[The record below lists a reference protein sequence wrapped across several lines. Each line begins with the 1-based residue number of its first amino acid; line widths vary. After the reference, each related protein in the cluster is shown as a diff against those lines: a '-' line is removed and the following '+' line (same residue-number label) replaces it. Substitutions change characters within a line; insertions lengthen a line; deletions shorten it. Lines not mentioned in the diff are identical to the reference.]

1 MSEPGVRLVTRLS
14 TVRDLV
20 TEQLALRGFTA
31 KHESKSRGAYY
42 TDPEVARF
50 LVRWGVRFGEE
61 RVLDPGFGGGVFLA
75 AAGERLRT
83 LGGNPAT
90 QLFGVEFD
98 DEAFRSVA
106 EENSP
111 GAARLLHRNF
121 FDLTASDLPQV
132 DAVVGNPPFIR
143 YQRFGGDT
151 RRQALCRASEAGV
164 TLSGLA
170 SSWAPF
176 LVHAVRFIR
185 DGGRLAMVAPAELGY
200 AVYARPVID
209 FLRRTFR
216 SIWIVSFASK
226 LFPRLSEEAV
236 LVLAAD
242 KGCPFEGL
250 EVIDLPTTS
259 ALDEWGIPE
268 TPPQG
273 VKVDPVTIIQ
283 GEAKL
288 ANYVLRPQTHG
299 LYQELL
305 ADVRVLKLGDIAD
318 VGIGYVTG
326 DNDFF
331 HLDRETVERFH
342 LPDDVLRPA
351 VRRGADFCGIRLTAV
366 DWTQLY
372 GSGRACRLL
381 FLPPDK
387 PVPDSVQR
395 YLEHGARRGVPNRY
409 KCRVREAWYSVPL
422 VYDADGFLT
431 YMSGS
436 DPKLVVNEAGAVAP
450 NTLHIVRLLPGVL
463 SGAERAL
470 QLAVAWQSSLTGLS
484 CEMEGHSLGGGLLKL
499 EPKEA
504 RRVAVACPD
513 LQPEQVRALAEQL
526 DALVRTGRRDEARE
540 LVDKELLH
548 EALGLSWAD
557 MHRLREG
564 WLALKSRRLGR

>member
-1 MSEPGVRLVTRLS
+1 MLRELVT
-14 TVRDLV
+14 D
-20 TEQLALRGFTA
+20 QLALPGFIA
-31 KHESKSRGAYY
+31 KQESKSQGAYY
-42 TDPEVARF
+42 TNSEVASF
-50 LVRWGVRFGEE
+50 LVRWAVRRGEE
-61 RVLDPGFGGGVFLA
+61 TVLDPGFGGGVFLA
-75 AAGERLRT
+75 AAGERLRS

-90 QLFGVEFD
+90 QVFGIELNYD
-98 DEAFRSVA
+98 AFRSVA
-106 EENSP
+106 EGNSP
-111 GAARLLHRNF
+111 GAARLLHRDF
-121 FDLTASDLPQV
+121 FDLMACDLPQV

-143 YQRFGGDT
+143 YQRFTGDI
-151 RRQALCRASEAGV
+151 RRQALCRAAEAGV

-176 LVHAVRFIR
+176 LVHAAGFIR

-216 SIWIVSFASK
+216 SIWIISFASK

-242 KGCPFEGL
+242 KGRPFKGM

-259 ALDEWGIPE
+259 ALNEWEIAE
-268 TPPQG
+268 SPPQG
-273 VKVDPVTIIQ
+273 VRVDPVTIIQ

-288 ANYVLRPQTHG
+288 ANYVLRPRTHG

-305 ADVRVLKLGDIAD
+305 ADVRVLKLGEIAD

-331 HLDRETVERFH
+331 HLDRETVDRFN

-351 VRRGADFCGIRLTAV
+351 VRRGADFCGLRLTAV

-372 GSGRACRLL
+372 DSGRACRLL

-395 YLEHGARRGVPNRY
+395 YLEDGARRGVLNRY
-409 KCRVREAWYSVPL
+409 KCRVRDAWYSVPL
-422 VYDADGFLT
+422 VYEADGFLT

-436 DPKLVVNEAGAVAP
+436 DLKLVVNEAGAVAP

-504 RRVAVACPD
+504 RRVAVACPG
-513 LQPEQVRALAEQL
+513 LQPQQMRALAEQL
-526 DALVRTGRRDEARE
+526 DVLVRAGRRDEARR
-540 LVDKELLH
+540 LVDGELLH
-548 EALGLSWAD
+548 EGLGLCWAD
-557 MHRLREG
+557 IHGLREG
-564 WLALKSRRLGR
+564 WLALKSRRVGR